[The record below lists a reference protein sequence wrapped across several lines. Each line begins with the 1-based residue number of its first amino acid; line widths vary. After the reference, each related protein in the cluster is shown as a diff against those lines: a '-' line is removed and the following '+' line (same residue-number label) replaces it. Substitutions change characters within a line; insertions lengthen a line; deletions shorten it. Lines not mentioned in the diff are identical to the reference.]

1 MSLKSKL
8 SFLFVFFFLSCSPTL
23 AATSNVKDTINNS
36 QLSYFARMAAGVNPG
51 DSLIKINPGSDASS
65 ITTNNLFVGDTL
77 GIGNAATNGG
87 LTIYTIRGIGDTINI
102 QLNSGIGQSNAV
114 SGAAIISTRS
124 ADHTFSFIPDAVT
137 TGGFWQF
144 LIKATSSPGETRND
158 GIPDQNGF
166 DIGQDVSGVTTGL
179 GTRLKQLD
187 VQCPNWGTGVTSA
200 YSIGTTQV
208 TEGINTYTYH
218 LVTCYLGVG
227 GTNQIGVGYSATI
240 GRDLSSGS
248 QLINPSPSSN
258 SRKEGTADV
267 YTIYVRQLD
276 SSQNVISTIKGK
288 IAVVEAVRVTADI
301 DPTLTFSIGVT
312 NVGAGGT
319 PCGVTLGSNASQT
332 TADSVAFGSISLAT
346 ANDLAQQLSCVTNA
360 KGGYV
365 VTVYEQNPMT
375 NIASGST
382 IPDTNCG
389 GNGCSPTLDAF
400 WNNFNN
406 SGWGYTLQNVNVA
419 NPVFDYLSGGYRA
432 FGVGPG
438 GAQQI
443 MRNPSTPST
452 REQAYVCYRLSAAP
466 IQEAGSYEA
475 KLVYTATA
483 TF

>member
-1 MSLKSKL
+1 M
-8 SFLFVFFFLSCSPTL
+8 
-23 AATSNVKDTINNS
+23 
-36 QLSYFARMAAGVNPG
+36 
-51 DSLIKINPGSDASS
+51 
-65 ITTNNLFVGDTL
+65 
-77 GIGNAATNGG
+77 
-87 LTIYTIRGIGDTINI
+87 
-102 QLNSGIGQSNAV
+102 
-114 SGAAIISTRS
+114 
-124 ADHTFSFIPDAVT
+124 
-137 TGGFWQF
+137 
-144 LIKATSSPGETRND
+144 
-158 GIPDQNGF
+158 
-166 DIGQDVSGVTTGL
+166 
-179 GTRLKQLD
+179 
-187 VQCPNWGTGVTSA
+187 
-200 YSIGTTQV
+200 
-208 TEGINTYTYH
+208 
-218 LVTCYLGVG
+218 
-227 GTNQIGVGYSATI
+227 
-240 GRDLSSGS
+240 
-248 QLINPSPSSN
+248 
-258 SRKEGTADV
+258 
-267 YTIYVRQLD
+267 
-276 SSQNVISTIKGK
+276 
-288 IAVVEAVRVTADI
+288 
-301 DPTLTFSIGVT
+301 
-312 NVGAGGT
+312 
-319 PCGVTLGSNASQT
+319 
-332 TADSVAFGSISLAT
+332 AT